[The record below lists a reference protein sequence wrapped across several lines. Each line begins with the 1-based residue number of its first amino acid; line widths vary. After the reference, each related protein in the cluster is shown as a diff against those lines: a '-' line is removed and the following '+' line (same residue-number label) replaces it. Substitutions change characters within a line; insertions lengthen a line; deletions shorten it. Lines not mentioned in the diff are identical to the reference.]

1 MADPIVPAAPAPEP
15 VPAPAPVVPAPP
27 PAPPAPAAPVA
38 ATVAEATLR
47 QENQRLA
54 AERDQ
59 ALALANSGAGIREQL
74 VRARIETLAV
84 AQGLVDPGL
93 ARYLP
98 VTGANVDA
106 AGNVTGIEAVVAG
119 WRTAAPGAFR
129 GGAAPAPAPGA
140 PVVVGQPPAVPVVAA
155 PVLPSFGPG
164 HAAPPPNAPPT
175 AVDVRTLKGK
185 DYTAARDALR
195 EQARQADRAA
205 GVH

>member
-106 AGNVTGIEAVVAG
+106 SGNVTGIEAVVAG

-129 GGAAPAPAPGA
+129 GGAAPASPAV
-140 PVVVGQPPAVPVVAA
+140 PVVVGQPPTPAIVVAS

-164 HAAPPPNAPPT
+164 FAAPQPNAPPT
-175 AVDVRTLKGK
+175 PVDVRALKGK
-185 DYTAARDALR
+185 EYDQARNALR

>member
-1 MADPIVPAAPAPEP
+1 MSWFLPRRATKMSDPTNPAVPV
-15 VPAPAPVVPAPP
+15 VPDPPPAPVPPAPVP
-27 PAPPAPAAPVA
+27 PAPPAPSAPVA

-74 VRARIETLAV
+74 VRARIETVAV

-98 VTGANVDA
+98 VSGAHVDA

-129 GGAAPAPAPGA
+129 GGATPVNPAA

-155 PVLPSFGPG
+155 PALPSFGPG

-185 DYTAARDALR
+185 DYAAAR
-195 EQARQADRAA
+195 
-205 GVH
+205 